1 MGVIPAAAGYIMPGA
16 GAAIPFAWL
25 GAAPEVPSLDGIC
38 GVAAVKVATEPA
50 TDAEAE
56 AEAADGVEEA

>member
-25 GAAPEVPSLDGIC
+25 GTAREVPPSLDGIC
-38 GVAAVKVATEPA
+38 GVAAVGVA
-50 TDAEAE
+50 AELAAD
-56 AEAADGVEEA
+56 AEAADGVPVEEA

>member
-25 GAAPEVPSLDGIC
+25 GTAPEVPSVDGIC
-38 GVAAVKVATEPA
+38 GVAAVEVA
-50 TDAEAE
+50 AELAAD
-56 AEAADGVEEA
+56 AEAADGVLVEEA

>member
-1 MGVIPAAAGYIMPGA
+1 MPGA

-38 GVAAVKVATEPA
+38 GVAAVEVATEPA
-50 TDAEAE
+50 ADAEAE

>member
-1 MGVIPAAAGYIMPGA
+1 MPGA

-25 GAAPEVPSLDGIC
+25 GAAPEVLSLDTIC
-38 GVAAVKVATEPA
+38 GVAAVEVAAEPA
-50 TDAEAE
+50 ADVKAE